1 MVHTRQSQ
9 RQAKQSLDEK
19 LELSSPSR
27 QLLENLTQ
35 QCASNPSPDNTFQYA
50 FCLSKSKNPDELQY
64 AIKIL
69 DSLLKEGY
77 NHQMHYVH
85 GFTTTAYLLG
95 NYYEAREQCEPI
107 LHSEPDDSGTVE
119 LHLVHIEAIVV
130 LEEKRIRNVLLLR
143 VLRLLLLILLLELL
157 VWF

>member
-50 FCLSKSKNPDELQY
+50 FCLSKSKNRDELQY

-69 DSLLKEGY
+69 DSLLQEGY
-77 NHQMHYVH
+77 DHQVDCMY
-85 GFTTTAYLLG
+85 GCATAFYLLG
-95 NYYEAREQCEPI
+95 DYNEARVCSM
-107 LHSEPDDSGTVE
+107 HVSFYC
-119 LHLVHIEAIVV
+119 
-130 LEEKRIRNVLLLR
+130 LL
-143 VLRLLLLILLLELL
+143 
-157 VWF
+157 